1 MSVNSGTSF
10 RFLQTLFRNTLGE
23 GPGKHSGEPWPLL
36 FSAQFLSKSR
46 RGGRTAFPP
55 SHLSRSIQVP
65 LSLPIPRSANP
76 LVCEGCKQWKM
87 RRLEPMNKPSILYAP
102 DEKKGQQPG
111 LDA

>member
-10 RFLQTLFRNTLGE
+10 RFLQTSFPEHFGGGSGQTLG
-23 GPGKHSGEPWPLL
+23 GT
-36 FSAQFLSKSR
+36 SATSFFRSVLSKSR